1 MSAAHNPPTAPR
13 GGAGAGAARRAR
25 VGRLRRRAVAW
36 TVIAFVALWGAVY
49 VQMRSGADPALG
61 AGTKAA
67 VVTKAATTSGAA
79 ASSGTSAGTT
89 SSQDDAT
96 GGTSASR
103 TGSSQDGAAA
113 SSPAPVTTS
122 QS

>member
-1 MSAAHNPPTAPR
+1 MSAVPHPPIAPR
-13 GGAGAGAARRAR
+13 SGAGAARQAR
-25 VGRLRRRAVAW
+25 VRRIRRRVVAW
-36 TVIAFVALWGAVY
+36 AVIAFVALWGAVY

-67 VVTKAATTSGAA
+67 VVTKAATTSGAPT
-79 ASSGTSAGTT
+79 ASHTASAH
-89 SSQDDAT
+89 DDAN
-96 GGTSASR
+96 
-103 TGSSQDGAAA
+103 A